1 MMPFLMF
8 MSVLQKRKFNFL
20 KTWFLV
26 NLSCFNVWIMA
37 TLQLGWIGL
46 RIVMMFFFFFW
57 CRDRSVCGHSVTTG
71 ETLAVCSVQVGGANA
86 YQVSGSFTHLVM
98 NKI

>member
-1 MMPFLMF
+1 
-8 MSVLQKRKFNFL
+8 
-20 KTWFLV
+20 
-26 NLSCFNVWIMA
+26 
-37 TLQLGWIGL
+37 
-46 RIVMMFFFFFW
+46 MMFFFFFW

>member
-1 MMPFLMF
+1 VDHGNT
-8 MSVLQKRKFNFL
+8 STGVD
-20 KTWFLV
+20 WFKDCDDV
-26 NLSCFNVWIMA
+26 
-37 TLQLGWIGL
+37 
-46 RIVMMFFFFFW
+46 FFFFW